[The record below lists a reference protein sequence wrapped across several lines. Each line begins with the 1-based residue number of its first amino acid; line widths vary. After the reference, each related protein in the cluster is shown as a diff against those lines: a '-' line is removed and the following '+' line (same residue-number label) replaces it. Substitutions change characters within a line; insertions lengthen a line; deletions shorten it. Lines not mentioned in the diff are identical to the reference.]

1 MPVRNSK
8 PPATSEIGDRIVR
21 NLDRVRGFMKILQDE
36 IHDPQKLAPA
46 GDRKV
51 WQDHSEKLDGN
62 LSELRDIIT
71 GMHKDGDS

>member
-1 MPVRNSK
+1 
-8 PPATSEIGDRIVR
+8 
-21 NLDRVRGFMKILQDE
+21 MKILQDE